1 MIGLI
6 HLCPGYCFIRSKR
19 PSKRLSAPS
28 SRKKLP
34 CAMKEGSLRGEQAP
48 LAPCGLR
55 RTHKEREEPGFLST
69 TAAAGTALELKLNLR
84 RVLKLVMVGK
94 GIGG

>member
-1 MIGLI
+1 MPMPDLNTIDLTGAFVELV
-6 HLCPGYCFIRSKR
+6 RRASTM
-19 PSKRLSAPS
+19 
-28 SRKKLP
+28 LP
-34 CAMKEGSLRGEQAP
+34 PDMEQAIRD
-48 LAPCGLR
+48 A
-55 RTHKEREEPGFLST
+55 KEREEPGFLST